1 MFTIFK
7 KYINCTSPSAAIPP
21 GKRNPLLSDEGD
33 TSLCPWILVA
43 SLKFQVKGIGE
54 SGKLGKS
61 MIILQC
67 LTYNNTWCISV
78 K

>member
-21 GKRNPLLSDEGD
+21 GKRNSLLSDEGD

-54 SGKLGKS
+54 SGKLGKG
-61 MIILQC
+61 MIILVSH
-67 LTYNNTWCISV
+67 L
-78 K
+78 